1 MDLLNPDDRQHLLS
15 MQTHVNSLDSF
26 KLDLMESEHSGA
38 GKTIVPTSTSYRP
51 MSSVLSSRFTK
62 AKHKDEDNVV
72 VAGLDKKVA
81 SWIVK
86 STSLSEWHLKV
97 DNSYC
102 FFVFVSVTWMT
113 NKLLFKWRCLERWP
127 GKHLSGTQTNC
138 SARGLMSQ
146 THTQGMT

>member
-38 GKTIVPTSTSYRP
+38 GKTIVPASTSYRP

-62 AKHKDEDNVV
+62 AKHKDDDNVV

-81 SWIVK
+81 SRIVK

-113 NKLLFKWRCLERWP
+113 NKLLFK
-127 GKHLSGTQTNC
+127 
-138 SARGLMSQ
+138 
-146 THTQGMT
+146 